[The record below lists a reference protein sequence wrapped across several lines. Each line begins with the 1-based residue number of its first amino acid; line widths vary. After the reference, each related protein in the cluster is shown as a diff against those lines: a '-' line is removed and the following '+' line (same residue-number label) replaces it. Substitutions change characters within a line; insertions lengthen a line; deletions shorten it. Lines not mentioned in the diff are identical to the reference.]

1 MVLIPQGND
10 GRDFGRQWFWKSLS
24 VDIQEPEERGLKS
37 RNDFFTGTRAR
48 KEWEDLG
55 SGSQMTL
62 LVLKSCGDTSSLDQ
76 RKRSKD
82 KWKCRTI

>member
-48 KEWEDLG
+48 KKGMGRSRIRISD
-55 SGSQMTL
+55 
-62 LVLKSCGDTSSLDQ
+62 DTISLEKL
-76 RKRSKD
+76 RGHFFLESKE
-82 KWKCRTI
+82 KK